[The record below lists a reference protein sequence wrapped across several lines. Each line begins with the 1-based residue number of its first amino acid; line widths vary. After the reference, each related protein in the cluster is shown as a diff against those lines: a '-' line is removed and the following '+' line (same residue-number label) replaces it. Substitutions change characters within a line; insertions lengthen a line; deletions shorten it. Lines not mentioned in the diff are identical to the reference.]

1 MREKK
6 KGRNIVRNLIFA
18 ALAAVVVNVT
28 NAEIC
33 IKSGDTIA
41 FMGDS
46 ITAQGNRNPA
56 GYVNLVMKGL
66 KICGVSAKKIPAGIG
81 GHKSVQMNER
91 LDRDVISKKPQWMT
105 FSCGVNDVWHDRK
118 GAGVPLEKY
127 KTLVGDI
134 FDRCAAAGIQVI
146 VFTATMITEDPDADG
161 NRKLAA
167 YNDWLRAEAK
177 RRNLRL
183 ADRNAAMQAQL
194 AEIRKTDKTK
204 GNKLTRDGVHMG
216 HKGNCMMAWGVLK
229 TMGVDESMKE
239 KILAEFDRIPGAY
252 PITVDFTAEEYAI
265 FEAKAKAAGKS
276 TTKFAKDSLLK

>member
-1 MREKK
+1 MK
-6 KGRNIVRNLIFA
+6 NLIFA
-18 ALAAVVVNVT
+18 AFAAVAAGVA

-33 IKSGDTIA
+33 IKNGDAIA

-66 KICGVSAKKIPAGIG
+66 KVCGISAKKIPAGIG

-118 GAGVPLEKY
+118 GKGVPLERY

-146 VFTATMITEDPDADG
+146 VFTATMITEDPEAKE
-161 NRKLAA
+161 NKKLAA

-177 RRNLRL
+177 RRSLRL
-183 ADRNAAMQAQL
+183 ADLSAAMHATL
-194 AEIRKTDKTK
+194 AEMRKTDKTK
-204 GNKLTRDGVHMG
+204 GNKLTRDGVHLG
-216 HKGNCMMAWGVLK
+216 YKGNCMMAWGVLK
-229 TMGVDESMKE
+229 AMGVDESMKGR
-239 KILAEFDRIPGAY
+239 IFAEFDRIPGAY
-252 PITVDFTAEEYAI
+252 PVTVDFSAEEYAI
-265 FEAKAKAAGKS
+265 FEAKAKEAGKS
-276 TTKFAKDSLLK
+276 AAEFAKDSLLK

>member
-1 MREKK
+1 MK
-6 KGRNIVRNLIFA
+6 NLIFA
-18 ALAAVVVNVT
+18 AFAAVAAGVA

-33 IKSGDTIA
+33 IKNGDAIA

-91 LDRDVISKKPQWMT
+91 LDRDVISRKPQWMT

-118 GAGVPLEKY
+118 GTGVPLEKY
-127 KTLVGDI
+127 KTLVSDI

-146 VFTATMITEDPDADG
+146 VFTATMITEDPEAKE
-161 NRKLAA
+161 NKKLAA

-177 RRNLRL
+177 RRSLRL
-183 ADRNAAMQAQL
+183 ADLSAAMHATL
-194 AEIRKTDKTK
+194 AEMRKTDKTK

-216 HKGNCMMAWGVLK
+216 YKGNCMMAWGVLK
-229 TMGVDESMKE
+229 AMGVDESMKGR
-239 KILAEFDRIPGAY
+239 IFAEFDRIPGAY
-252 PITVDFTAEEYAI
+252 PVTVDFSAEEYAI
-265 FEAKAKAAGKS
+265 FEAKAKEAGKS
-276 TTKFAKDSLLK
+276 AAEFAKDSLLK

>member
-1 MREKK
+1 MK
-6 KGRNIVRNLIFA
+6 NLIFA
-18 ALAAVVVNVT
+18 AFAAVAAGVA

-33 IKSGDTIA
+33 IKNGDAIA

-66 KICGVSAKKIPAGIG
+66 KVCGISAKKIPAGIG

-91 LDRDVISKKPQWMT
+91 LDRDVISRKPQWMT

-118 GAGVPLEKY
+118 GTGVSLEKY
-127 KTLVGDI
+127 KTLVSDI

-146 VFTATMITEDPDADG
+146 VFTATMITEDPEAKE
-161 NRKLAA
+161 NKKLAA

-177 RRNLRL
+177 RRSLRI
-183 ADRNAAMQAQL
+183 ADLSAAMHATL
-194 AEIRKTDKTK
+194 AEMRKTDKTK

-216 HKGNCMMAWGVLK
+216 YKGNCMMAWGVLK
-229 TMGVDESMKE
+229 AMGVDESMKGR
-239 KILAEFDRIPGAY
+239 IFAEFDRIPGAY
-252 PITVDFTAEEYAI
+252 PVTVDFSAEEYAI
-265 FEAKAKAAGKS
+265 FEAKAKEAGKS
-276 TTKFAKDSLLK
+276 AAEFAKDSLLK

>member
-1 MREKK
+1 MK
-6 KGRNIVRNLIFA
+6 NLLFA
-18 ALAAVVVNVT
+18 AFAAVAAGVA

-33 IKSGDTIA
+33 IKNGDAIA

-46 ITAQGNRNPA
+46 ITAQGNRTPA

-66 KICGVSAKKIPAGIG
+66 KVCGISAKKIPAGIG

-118 GAGVPLEKY
+118 GTGVPLEKY
-127 KTLVGDI
+127 KTLVSDI

-146 VFTATMITEDPDADG
+146 VFTATMITEDPNADG
-161 NRKLAA
+161 NKKLAA

-177 RRNLRL
+177 RRSLRL
-183 ADRNAAMQAQL
+183 ADLSAAMHATL
-194 AEIRKTDKTK
+194 AEMRKTDKTK

-216 HKGNCMMAWGVLK
+216 YKGNCMMAWGVLK
-229 TMGVDESMKE
+229 AMGVDESMKGR
-239 KILAEFDRIPGAY
+239 IFAEFDRIPGAY
-252 PITVDFTAEEYAI
+252 PVTVDFSAEEYAI
-265 FEAKAKAAGKS
+265 FEAKAKEAGKS
-276 TTKFAKDSLLK
+276 AAEFAKDSLLK

>member
-1 MREKK
+1 MS
-6 KGRNIVRNLIFA
+6 A
-18 ALAAVVVNVT
+18 MLAAVLAVAA

-33 IKSGDTIA
+33 IKNGDAIA
-41 FMGDS
+41 FLGDS
-46 ITAQGNRNPA
+46 ITNQGNKYPA

-66 KICGVSAKKIPAGIG
+66 EICGVSAKKIPAGIG

-105 FSCGVNDVWHDRK
+105 FSCGVNDVWHDKK
-118 GAGVPLEKY
+118 GTGVPLKKY
-127 KTLVGDI
+127 KTLVSDI
-134 FDRCAAAGIQVI
+134 FDRCAAAGIEVI
-146 VFTATMITEDPDADG
+146 VFTATMITEDPEAKE
-161 NRKLAA
+161 NKKLAA
-167 YNDWLRAEAK
+167 YNDWLRAEAA

-183 ADRNAAMQAQL
+183 ADLNAAMHAQL
-194 AEIRKTDKTK
+194 AEIRKTDKTG
-204 GNKLTRDGVHMG
+204 GNKLTKDGVHMAY
-216 HKGNCMMAWGVLK
+216 KGNCMMAWGVLK

>member
-1 MREKK
+1 MK
-6 KGRNIVRNLIFA
+6 NLIFA
-18 ALAAVVVNVT
+18 AFAAVAAGVA

-33 IKSGDTIA
+33 IKNGDAIA

-118 GAGVPLEKY
+118 GTGVPLEKY
-127 KTLVGDI
+127 KTLVSDI

-146 VFTATMITEDPDADG
+146 VFTATMITEDPEAKE
-161 NRKLAA
+161 NKKLAA
-167 YNDWLRAEAK
+167 YNDWLRSEAK

-183 ADRNAAMQAQL
+183 ADLSAAMHATL

-216 HKGNCMMAWGVLK
+216 YKGNCMMAWGVLK
-229 TMGVDESMKE
+229 AMGVDESMKGR
-239 KILAEFDRIPGAY
+239 IFAEFDRIPGAY
-252 PITVDFTAEEYAI
+252 PVTVDFSAEEYAI
-265 FEAKAKAAGKS
+265 FEAKAKEAGKS
-276 TTKFAKDSLLK
+276 AAEFAKDSLLK

>member
-1 MREKK
+1 MK
-6 KGRNIVRNLIFA
+6 NLIFA
-18 ALAAVVVNVT
+18 AFAAVAAGVA

-33 IKSGDTIA
+33 IKNGDAIA

-66 KICGVSAKKIPAGIG
+66 KVCGISAKKIPAGIG

-118 GAGVPLEKY
+118 GKGVPLERY

-146 VFTATMITEDPDADG
+146 VFTATMITEDPEAKE
-161 NRKLAA
+161 NKKLAA

-177 RRNLRL
+177 RRSLRI
-183 ADRNAAMQAQL
+183 ADLSAAMHATL
-194 AEIRKTDKTK
+194 AEMRKTDKTK

-216 HKGNCMMAWGVLK
+216 YKGNCMMAWGVLK
-229 TMGVDESMKE
+229 AMGVDESMKE
-239 KILAEFDRIPGAY
+239 RIFAEFARIPGACS
-252 PITVDFTAEEYAI
+252 ISIDVTAEEYAA
-265 FEAKAKAAGKS
+265 FEAKAKASGK
-276 TTKFAKDSLLK
+276 TVKEFAKNLLLK

>member
-1 MREKK
+1 MK
-6 KGRNIVRNLIFA
+6 NLLFA
-18 ALAAVVVNVT
+18 AFAAVAAGVA

-33 IKSGDTIA
+33 IKNGDAIA

-66 KICGVSAKKIPAGIG
+66 KVCGISAKKIPAGIG

-118 GAGVPLEKY
+118 GTGVPLEKY
-127 KTLVGDI
+127 KTLVSDI

-146 VFTATMITEDPDADG
+146 VFTATMITEDPEAKE
-161 NRKLAA
+161 NKKLAA

-177 RRNLRL
+177 RRSLRL
-183 ADRNAAMQAQL
+183 ADLSAAMHATL
-194 AEIRKTDKTK
+194 AEMRKTDKTK

-216 HKGNCMMAWGVLK
+216 YKGNCMMAWGVLK
-229 TMGVDESMKE
+229 AMGVDESMKGR
-239 KILAEFDRIPGAY
+239 IFAEFDRIPGAY
-252 PITVDFTAEEYAI
+252 PVTVDFSAEEYAI
-265 FEAKAKAAGKS
+265 FEAKAKEAGKS
-276 TTKFAKDSLLK
+276 AAEFAKDSLLK

>member
-1 MREKK
+1 MK
-6 KGRNIVRNLIFA
+6 NLIFA
-18 ALAAVVVNVT
+18 AFAAVAAGVA

-33 IKSGDTIA
+33 IKNGDAIA

-66 KICGVSAKKIPAGIG
+66 KVCGISAKKIPAGIG

-118 GAGVPLEKY
+118 GKGVPLERY

-146 VFTATMITEDPDADG
+146 VFTATMITEDPEAKE
-161 NRKLAA
+161 NKKLAA

-177 RRNLRL
+177 RRSLRL
-183 ADRNAAMQAQL
+183 ADLSAAMHATL
-194 AEIRKTDKTK
+194 AEMRKTDKTK

-216 HKGNCMMAWGVLK
+216 YKGNCMMAWGVLK
-229 TMGVDESMKE
+229 AMGVDESMKGR
-239 KILAEFDRIPGAY
+239 IFAEFDRIPGAY
-252 PITVDFTAEEYAI
+252 PVTVDFSAEEYAI
-265 FEAKAKAAGKS
+265 FEAKAKEAGKS
-276 TTKFAKDSLLK
+276 AAEFAKDSLLK